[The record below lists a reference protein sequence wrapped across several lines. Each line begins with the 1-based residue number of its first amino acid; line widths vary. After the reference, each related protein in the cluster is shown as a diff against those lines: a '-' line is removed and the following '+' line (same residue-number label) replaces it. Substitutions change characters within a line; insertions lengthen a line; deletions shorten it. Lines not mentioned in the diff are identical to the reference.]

1 MQAFTILCDLL
12 MIFSH
17 QIISGGREVL
27 EPLVYSP
34 DASLQSELLSFI
46 LDHVFIDQ
54 DEDNSSTGSTYCLF
68 YKMEYVWN
76 EDRPVLPF
84 IYNAFYIKNL

>member
-1 MQAFTILCDLL
+1 

-17 QIISGGREVL
+17 QIAVGGRDVL

-34 DASLQSELLSFI
+34 DSSLQSELLSFI

-54 DEDNSSTGSTYCLF
+54 DDDNNSSGMC
-68 YKMEYVWN
+68 
-76 EDRPVLPF
+76 
-84 IYNAFYIKNL
+84 